1 MKLIV
6 GLGNPGK
13 EYEKTRHNA
22 GFITIDK
29 IIDQLNIYDT
39 YKKYFKAEYWT
50 YRYQNEKIIFLK
62 PQAYMNLSGEA
73 VQRIMNFYK
82 IHVDDIVIIYDDKD
96 IEFGKIKLKL
106 TGSSAGHNGIK
117 DIISKLKTEKFNRI
131 KFGIGTSSNVRIDIK
146 DWVLS
151 NFTRT
156 ELATVDAITNK
167 ISDCIN
173 RYIKGEN
180 FEKIASLYNIK

>member
-22 GFITIDK
+22 GFIAIDK
-29 IIDQLNIYDT
+29 IIDQLNLHDSH
-39 YKKYFKAEYWT
+39 KKDFKSEYWT
-50 YRYQNEKIIFLK
+50 YHYQNEKIIFLK
-62 PQAYMNLSGEA
+62 PQTYMNLSGEA
-73 VQRIMNFYK
+73 VQRIMNFFK
-82 IHVDDIVIIYDDKD
+82 IQIEDIIIIYDDKD
-96 IEFGKIKLKL
+96 IEFGKIKLRL
-106 TGSSAGHNGIK
+106 TGSSAGHNGVK
-117 DIISKLKTEKFNRI
+117 DIIFKLKTEKFNRI
-131 KFGIGTSSNVRIDIK
+131 KFGIGVSTNLRIDIK

-156 ELATVDAITNK
+156 ELTNIDTITNK

-173 RYIKGEN
+173 RYIEGEN
-180 FEKIASLYNIK
+180 FERIAGLYNIK